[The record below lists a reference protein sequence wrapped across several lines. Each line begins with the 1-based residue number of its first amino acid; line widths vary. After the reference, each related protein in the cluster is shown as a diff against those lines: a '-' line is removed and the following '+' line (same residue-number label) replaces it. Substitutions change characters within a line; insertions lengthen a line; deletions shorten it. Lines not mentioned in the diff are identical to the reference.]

1 MFRLLLTQLL
11 FWICAKILNFSF
23 VLKRKLFWFK
33 FIVGILFCNLNCF
46 DSEKFTCLIL
56 RPFKPAACLCLQTL
70 GERKVFLPL
79 DSMVISELII
89 SESIWIFR
97 IFFQKVPGSDQH
109 RFGDLISIYLD
120 YSKLHLSCRQNC
132 NFCSL
137 WMRFA
142 R

>member
-1 MFRLLLTQLL
+1 M
-11 FWICAKILNFSF
+11 
-23 VLKRKLFWFK
+23 
-33 FIVGILFCNLNCF
+33 FCNLNCF

-79 DSMVISELII
+79 DSMVTSELII

-120 YSKLHLSCRQNC
+120 YSKLPLSWRQNC

-137 WMRFA
+137 GMRFA
-142 R
+142 RKLVWRSNLSLPVAIPSRSANFCPI